1 MLTFRVSDKKETTV
15 ICKYSRNFR
24 FKILLAQTAGV
35 SLTVA
40 VGMIL
45 LLNGHKTLGH
55 IASSNLHAHFSYQAI
70 STKSI

>member
-1 MLTFRVSDKKETTV
+1 MQIQQEL
-15 ICKYSRNFR
+15 R
-24 FKILLAQTAGV
+24 FKILLAKTAGV

-55 IASSNLHAHFSYQAI
+55 IASSNLHAHFGYQVI
-70 STKSI
+70 STKS